1 MKSEEY
7 LIDRIAVLTAGK
19 IAQRILLGRILES
32 RQGDK
37 DLARAGDIATEMVKI
52 YGMGKNTGQVN
63 LSGMVQEWDIY
74 LFSF

>member
-1 MKSEEY
+1 MVLTLNCNVFLIQFKTRERFLKSEEY

-37 DLARAGDIATEMVKI
+37 DLARAQD
-52 YGMGKNTGQVN
+52 
-63 LSGMVQEWDIY
+63 
-74 LFSF
+74 